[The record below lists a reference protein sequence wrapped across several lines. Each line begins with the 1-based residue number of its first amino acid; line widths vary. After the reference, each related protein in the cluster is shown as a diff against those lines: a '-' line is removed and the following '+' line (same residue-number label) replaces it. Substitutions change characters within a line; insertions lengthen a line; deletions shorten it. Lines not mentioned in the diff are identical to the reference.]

1 MRFTT
6 YTKYR
11 PGLLDA
17 LNLEALLEHLT
28 DFLMDGG
35 FAGGPHF
42 HPYWGWSGTEDTSS
56 YDALQRAILDALI
69 ESGQFTPEMLE
80 ELRGEGEGDEEVQR
94 RIAQLIDDIVQ
105 KLVEEGYLTLEGG
118 KAMPPT
124 EEMTGQGHI
133 DEARD
138 AARSVNFGLTR
149 KGMDFLGYR
158 ALRNLLSAS
167 GTSSFRF
174 PRNPAAGHRRRGR
187 RGEPPLRVR
196 RRAEPGHSRHPPE
209 RD

>member
-56 YDALQRAILDALI
+56 YEALQRAILDALI
-69 ESGQFTPEMLE
+69 ESGQ
-80 ELRGEGEGDEEVQR
+80 
-94 RIAQLIDDIVQ
+94 
-105 KLVEEGYLTLEGG
+105 LTAGNAGG
-118 KAMPPT
+118 
-124 EEMTGQGHI
+124 
-133 DEARD
+133 
-138 AARSVNFGLTR
+138 AARRG
-149 KGMDFLGYR
+149 
-158 ALRNLLSAS
+158 
-167 GTSSFRF
+167 
-174 PRNPAAGHRRRGR
+174 RGR
-187 RGEPPLRVR
+187 RGGAAPDRGAHR
-196 RRAEPGHSRHPPE
+196 RHRPRSSWR
-209 RD
+209 RDT